1 MSSMFGR
8 GGPRRRTRSSSDE
21 RAKDRRRR
29 SEEEGGSGERGWGAR
44 PQLVGA
50 DNNDLVGAAVVE
62 MSPPPGAR
70 CDLLRLC
77 GHSTR
82 TPTTCLYLPTLLL
95 FFPLLNDKVVRDRRA
110 REAQPARDGSRTNKR
125 QQQHKDE
132 DCVRLSALLLSHHV
146 VVDAEDEDE
155 RLLVATTPPP
165 PRVGDGGGDPPP
177 AAAAS
182 PLSAADVAAAD
193 ASATMACTDRCSGPG
208 PGLSY
213 MLAPEVRHT
222 FRRVGVNY

>member
-1 MSSMFGR
+1 MFGR
-8 GGPRRRTRSSSDE
+8 GGPRRRTRSSSDD
-21 RAKDRRRR
+21 RADRRRR

-146 VVDAEDEDE
+146 VDAEDEDE

>member
-1 MSSMFGR
+1 MFGC
-8 GGPRRRTRSSSDE
+8 GGPRRRTRSSSDD
-21 RAKDRRRR
+21 RADRRRR

-146 VVDAEDEDE
+146 VDAEDEDE

>member
-1 MSSMFGR
+1 MFGC
-8 GGPRRRTRSSSDE
+8 GGPRRRTRSSSDD
-21 RAKDRRRR
+21 RADRRRR

-44 PQLVGA
+44 PQLVVRA
-50 DNNDLVGAAVVE
+50 DYNDLVGAAVVE

-146 VVDAEDEDE
+146 VDAEDEDE

-165 PRVGDGGGDPPP
+165 PLVGDGGGEP

-182 PLSAADVAAAD
+182 PLSAVDVAAAD